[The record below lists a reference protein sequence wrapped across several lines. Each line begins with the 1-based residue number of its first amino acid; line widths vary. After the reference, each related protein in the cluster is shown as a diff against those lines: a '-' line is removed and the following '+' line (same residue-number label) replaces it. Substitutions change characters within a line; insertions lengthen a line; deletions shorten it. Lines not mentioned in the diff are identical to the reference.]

1 MGRLGTGKR
10 IGDACQQK
18 GLSLRQLSIKA
29 DVPYSTL
36 YSAVKRDSDG
46 ISLDALRKIAVAL
59 GVDLYSLADF
69 DIASDALAEEIN
81 ANNKEAHVLQLFQ
94 CLNSDGQNVAIER
107 LEEMTQLPK
116 YQQHIGE
123 E

>member
-1 MGRLGTGKR
+1 MGTGKR